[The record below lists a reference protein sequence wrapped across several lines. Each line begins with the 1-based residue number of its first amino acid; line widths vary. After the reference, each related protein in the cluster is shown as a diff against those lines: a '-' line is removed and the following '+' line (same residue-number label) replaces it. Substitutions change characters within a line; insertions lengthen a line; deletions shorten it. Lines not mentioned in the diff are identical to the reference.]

1 MSNKTIK
8 QRIALVAVTAL
19 TAGVLSVATSPVA
32 NAATSV
38 DAITGAYCQLYDSTG
53 TVTATATAVTTMY
66 VPVGGTFTISLDD
79 ADDNRVTVSAPGLI
93 SAVTSGSGNSVDADG
108 LGATVTAL
116 ATDTVSITAASAG
129 TFKVKTAT
137 VAAPGTT
144 VDEITVVVVASCA
157 TNSYSEADSLW
168 AVATSVKSTAADLE
182 KEIDSTYTFVDDASA
197 YVSLAAYS
205 GYGTG
210 LPVGTWTATV
220 TGNAV
225 VNINNS
231 TTLTAGDI
239 NADVVTTTGT
249 LADNGNGITDGDSAR
264 DPGIYVRVNQATS
277 GTAVTTVLTISY
289 NGTAVWSKSLLFTG
303 DLASITVSG
312 ADVQAI
318 GGSSLTGIYDVLA
331 KDAAGNLIARVVS
344 GDSSKFT
351 SIVTYVNGGTT
362 TTTGTGALAT
372 AANAYW
378 TCAATSGSVKVRLKG
393 TTNAGTTVYSN
404 EFDARCGG
412 AAYTYKASLDKQVY
426 APGDIATLTVTAL
439 DASGFAPFKDETV
452 NADGAVAPSI
462 AGSNMTPINTPAIGD
477 TFNSPIGTKVYTFT
491 VGANAGKYNMAV
503 NLGYS
508 GNSAVSVS
516 YEIKG
521 SSVTNEEILKSI
533 VSLIASINKQIQA
546 LQKLILR
553 R

>member
-1 MSNKTIK
+1 
-8 QRIALVAVTAL
+8 
-19 TAGVLSVATSPVA
+19 
-32 NAATSV
+32 
-38 DAITGAYCQLYDSTG
+38 
-53 TVTATATAVTTMY
+53 
-66 VPVGGTFTISLDD
+66 
-79 ADDNRVTVSAPGLI
+79 
-93 SAVTSGSGNSVDADG
+93 
-108 LGATVTAL
+108 
-116 ATDTVSITAASAG
+116 
-129 TFKVKTAT
+129 
-137 VAAPGTT
+137 
-144 VDEITVVVVASCA
+144 
-157 TNSYSEADSLW
+157 
-168 AVATSVKSTAADLE
+168 
-182 KEIDSTYTFVDDASA
+182 
-197 YVSLAAYS
+197 
-205 GYGTG
+205 
-210 LPVGTWTATV
+210 
-220 TGNAV
+220 
-225 VNINNS
+225 
-231 TTLTAGDI
+231 
-239 NADVVTTTGT
+239 
-249 LADNGNGITDGDSAR
+249 
-264 DPGIYVRVNQATS
+264 
-277 GTAVTTVLTISY
+277 
-289 NGTAVWSKSLLFTG
+289 VWSKSLLFTG